1 MESVL
6 DAGVYV
12 RGSKTKCLS
21 RWRIEGR
28 NYVLTGPRTYFAF
41 CLFLEREKEKIRK
54 RAGGARKSS
63 ADVRNNVKC
72 GRGTDG
78 FGVGC

>member
-28 NYVLTGPRTYFAF
+28 NCVLTGPRTYFAL
-41 CLFLEREKEKIRK
+41 CLFLERERESNSK
-54 RAGGARKSS
+54 AGGRGPKIE
-63 ADVRNNVKC
+63 C
-72 GRGTDG
+72 GCT
-78 FGVGC
+78 